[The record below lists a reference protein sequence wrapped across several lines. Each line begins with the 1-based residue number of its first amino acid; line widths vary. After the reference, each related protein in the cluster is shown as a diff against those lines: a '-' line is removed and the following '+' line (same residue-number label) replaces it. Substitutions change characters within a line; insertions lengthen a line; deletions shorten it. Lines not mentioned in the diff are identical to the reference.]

1 MKKCNI
7 FCFFSLVIMVCGS
20 LIFGGETLYFD
31 KYFENFDNYNKNN
44 FPIKEQ
50 DGNILWFTN
59 SPCTKIT
66 DEEKVS
72 PPNSLKIDCI
82 DKSCRLSM
90 NLGRIRRE
98 KIVVEFDFMIK
109 NINPKSFFYFT
120 ILGDGPTEGKNW
132 SDASVR
138 IEFSNGYLKAIEKN
152 WKSKV
157 IKELKENLWYH
168 IKIEIPSIISETNK
182 YDIFLANDEYKNI
195 EFLCPSPDLKAHTE
209 LGFRIDFCIL
219 FIDNFK
225 IYKPEIPTLDK
236 EIISF

>member
-1 MKKCNI
+1 M
-7 FCFFSLVIMVCGS
+7 
-20 LIFGGETLYFD
+20 LIL
-31 KYFENFDNYNKNN
+31 K
-44 FPIKEQ
+44 FPIFFFLFFNSYFLFSEEVKKHIFS
-50 DGNILWFTN
+50 DAFDDYSTN
-59 SPCTKIT
+59 ETCFLLYTPNCSKISC
-66 DEEKVS
+66 EEKVS

-90 NLGRIRRE
+90 RLGRIRRE

-109 NINPKSFFYFT
+109 NINPKSSFYFT

-138 IEFSNGYLKAIEKN
+138 IEFSNGYLKTIEKN

-168 IKIEIPSIISETNK
+168 IKIEIPSIVSETNK